1 MKFKV
6 YNIEVT
12 EYHSDGSDDTK
23 VCAIQLGTDRLEW
36 SMEQY
41 GRNRQVKSWRVISEL
56 ELDGS
61 KTDNSSS
68 I

>member
-1 MKFKV
+1 MKYKI

-12 EYHSDGSDDTK
+12 EFHSDDSNDTK
-23 VCAIQLGTDRLEW
+23 VYVLNLETDRLDW

-56 ELDGS
+56 DGS

>member
-1 MKFKV
+1 MKYKI

-12 EYHSDGSDDTK
+12 EVNSNGSGEK
-23 VCAIQLGTDRLEW
+23 ISMLNLKTDRLDW

-56 ELDGS
+56 DGS

>member
-1 MKFKV
+1 MNSKI

-12 EYHSDGSDDTK
+12 EYHSDDSHDIG
-23 VCAIQLGTDRLEW
+23 VNMIQLETDRLEW

-56 ELDGS
+56 DGS

-68 I
+68 V

>member
-1 MKFKV
+1 MKYKI

-12 EYHSDGSDDTK
+12 EFHSDDSNDTT
-23 VCAIQLGTDRLEW
+23 VSMLSLETDRLDW

-56 ELDGS
+56 NGS
-61 KTDNSSS
+61 KTDDSSS